1 MQCRLARPETTVGI
15 ASNQLFLGLLA
26 AFGVIVVAAFGVL
39 LVYERRRFARMG
51 KLAAWR
57 RVRLAGIPIAA
68 VTAAAVALPTRAV
81 GGMEA
86 LAVLYGLLFT
96 LAPALWL
103 GGHWLAGRAGRP
115 PLTARESLCLALTVP
130 AFGIGAVLVAHWLQ
144 PIAWAIVRAAQ
155 APP

>member
-1 MQCRLARPETTVGI
+1 MSTA
-15 ASNQLFLGLLA
+15 ASQLFIGLAA
-26 AFGVIVVAAFGVL
+26 AFGVLVVAAFGVL
-39 LVYERRRFARMG
+39 LFYERRRYARMG
-51 KLAAWR
+51 KQTAWL

-68 VTAAAVALPTRAV
+68 VTTAAVALPTRAV

-96 LAPALWL
+96 LAPAMWL

-115 PLTARESLCLALTVP
+115 PLTARESLWLALTVP

-144 PIAWAIVRAAQ
+144 PIAWAIVHAAQ